1 MKPSDEHYLP
11 LTGQSVLSRLYKTE
25 TKTRA
30 GKQKKEVQ
38 VVLTL
43 LKASRKKLFVRNN
56 QLDSEGCGE
65 CEDLIGGE
73 SLRRHHWP
81 ALLETPPS
89 PQC

>member
-1 MKPSDEHYLP
+1 MSITWHWTVRPITIVQDRDKDS
-11 LTGQSVLSRLYKTE
+11 SRKT
-25 TKTRA
+25 
-30 GKQKKEVQ
+30 KKEVQ

>member
-1 MKPSDEHYLP
+1 MKPSDDITWHWTVRP
-11 LTGQSVLSRLYKTE
+11 ITIVQDRDKDSSRKT
-25 TKTRA
+25 
-30 GKQKKEVQ
+30 KKEVQ

>member
-1 MKPSDEHYLP
+1 MKPSDEHYLALDSP
-11 LTGQSVLSRLYKTE
+11 SYHDCTRQRQRLEQENK
-25 TKTRA
+25 
-30 GKQKKEVQ
+30 KKEVQ